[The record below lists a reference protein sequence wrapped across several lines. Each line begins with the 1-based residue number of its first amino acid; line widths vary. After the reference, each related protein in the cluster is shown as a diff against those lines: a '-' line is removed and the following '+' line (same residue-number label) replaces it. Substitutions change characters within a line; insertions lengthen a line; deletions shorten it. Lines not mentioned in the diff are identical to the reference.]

1 LKITE
6 SDSQKK
12 VKVDIL
18 EIPFVSPYVSERSKS
33 AILECLKQ
41 NHLQGDGNFGNLAS
55 KELSKLSGGGYV
67 LLTPSCTHALEM
79 ACMLSEI
86 GIGDEVIMP
95 SFTFTS
101 GATAV
106 TQFGGTPV
114 FVDISPTTGCID
126 ATLVREAIT
135 SKTKAISWVNYAGNV
150 PDLEELDRISKEF
163 DLILIEDNAH
173 ALGGEWEGKKLG
185 SFGHFSTLSFHATKN
200 FQCGEGGALVIND
213 NKFIERAEIIREK
226 GTNRKEF
233 LNGNIQKYQWV
244 DKGSSYL
251 LAEVLSAQL
260 YGQLTEFEEIQSNRV
275 QTWDYYQKYLSDTFD
290 KQKLSILLPNTTNVA
305 HVFAVLADSADQK
318 REIIKGMYAQGI
330 QIASHYQPLHSSIA
344 GKKFSR
350 GVGQFPS
357 TLKFA
362 ENLFRLPLWS
372 HNPYKYSEMVAK
384 QLEELLRKYE

>member
-1 LKITE
+1 LHE
-6 SDSQKK
+6 K

-18 EIPFVSPYVSERSKS
+18 EIPFVSPYVSERNKS
-33 AILECLKQ
+33 AILESLRQ
-41 NHLQGDGNFGNLAS
+41 NHLQGDGYFGNLAS
-55 KELSKLSGGGYV
+55 KELSELSGGGHV

-79 ACMLSEI
+79 ACMLSGV

-126 ATLVREAIT
+126 ATLIRDAIT

-150 PDLEELDRISKEF
+150 PDLDELDRISKEF
-163 DLILIEDNAH
+163 GLILIEDNAH
-173 ALGGEWEGKKLG
+173 ALGGEWKGKKLG

-213 NKFIERAEIIREK
+213 GKFIERAEIIREK

-233 LNGNIQKYQWV
+233 LSGNLQKYQWV

-260 YGQLTEFEEIQSNRV
+260 YSQLTEFKEIQSNRV
-275 QTWDYYQKYLSDTFD
+275 QAWDYYKDALSDTFGE
-290 KQKLSILLPNTTNVA
+290 QKLSILLPNATNVA
-305 HVFAVLADSADQK
+305 HVFAVIADSGDQK
-318 REIIKGMYAQGI
+318 REIIKVMSAQGI

-350 GVGQFPS
+350 GVGQFSS
-357 TLKFA
+357 TLLFA

-372 HNPYKYSEMVAK
+372 HSPYKYSEVVAK
-384 QLEELLRKYE
+384 HLEELLRKYE